1 MDSVV
6 SYMGKYI
13 RIILHICALL
23 PLAMLFYDLGYE
35 NLSVNPIQDITIR
48 TGKPAL
54 VFLVLVLS
62 ITPVRKWFGL
72 HSLLQFRRSLGLYA
86 FMYASLHFLVFIGLD
101 YGFDIELLRSSVFK
115 KPYVVLGLLAYLTL
129 VPLAITSTHGW
140 IRRLG
145 KYWKM
150 LHKLVYLAGILAV
163 SHYIWAVKSDI
174 RQPLMFAAVICV
186 MLLARTRF
194 FNRAI
199 YLLRERFFTN

>member
-13 RIILHICALL
+13 RILLHICALL
-23 PLAMLFYDLGYE
+23 PLSMLFYDLGYE

-72 HSLLQFRRSLGLYA
+72 HSLLQFRRILGLYA

-199 YLLRERFFTN
+199 YLLRERFFTS

>member
-72 HSLLQFRRSLGLYA
+72 HSLLQFRRILGLYA

-199 YLLRERFFTN
+199 YLLRERFFTS

>member
-72 HSLLQFRRSLGLYA
+72 HSLLQFRRILGLYA

>member
-72 HSLLQFRRSLGLYA
+72 HSLLQFRRILGLYA

-163 SHYIWAVKSDI
+163 SHYIWAVKSDV
-174 RQPLMFAAVICV
+174 RQPLIFAAVICV
-186 MLLARTRF
+186 MLLARTSS

>member
-1 MDSVV
+1 MDSAI
-6 SYMGKYI
+6 SYMSKYI
-13 RIILHICALL
+13 RILLHICALL
-23 PLAMLFYDLGYE
+23 PLVMLFYDLGYE
-35 NLSVNPIQDITIR
+35 NLSANPIQDITIR

-54 VFLVLVLS
+54 VLLVLVLS

-72 HSLLQFRRSLGLYA
+72 HSLIQFRRSLGLYA

-101 YGFDIELLRSSVFK
+101 YGFDIELLQLSVFK

-145 KYWKM
+145 KYWKI
-150 LHKLVYLAGILAV
+150 LHKLVYLTGVLAV

-174 RQPLMFAAVICV
+174 RQPLIFAAVICI
-186 MLLARTRF
+186 MLLARVRS

-199 YLLRERFFTN
+199 YLLRERISTK

>member
-72 HSLLQFRRSLGLYA
+72 HSLLQFRRILGLYA

-101 YGFDIELLRSSVFK
+101 YGFAIELLRSSVFK

-199 YLLRERFFTN
+199 YLLRERFFTS

>member
-1 MDSVV
+1 MDSIIGFM
-6 SYMGKYI
+6 SKYI
-13 RIILHICALL
+13 RILLHICALL
-23 PLAMLFYDLGYE
+23 PLVMLFYDLGYD

-54 VFLVLVLS
+54 ILLVLVLS
-62 ITPVRKWFGL
+62 ITPIRKWFGL

-86 FMYASLHFLVFIGLD
+86 FMYASLHLLVFVGLD

-115 KPYVVLGLLAYLTL
+115 KPYVILGLLAYFTL
-129 VPLAITSTHGW
+129 VPLAVTSTHGW

-150 LHKLVYLAGILAV
+150 LHRLVYLTGVLAV
-163 SHYIWAVKSDI
+163 AHYIWAVKSDI
-174 RQPLMFAAVICV
+174 RQPLIFAAVMCI
-186 MLLARTRF
+186 MLLARVRV

-199 YLLRERFFTN
+199 YLLREKFFTK

>member
-199 YLLRERFFTN
+199 YLLRDRFFTS

>member
-1 MDSVV
+1 
-6 SYMGKYI
+6 
-13 RIILHICALL
+13 
-23 PLAMLFYDLGYE
+23 
-35 NLSVNPIQDITIR
+35 
-48 TGKPAL
+48 
-54 VFLVLVLS
+54 
-62 ITPVRKWFGL
+62 
-72 HSLLQFRRSLGLYA
+72 
-86 FMYASLHFLVFIGLD
+86 MYASLHFLVFIGLD

-199 YLLRERFFTN
+199 YLLRDRFFTS

>member
-1 MDSVV
+1 MDSAI
-6 SYMGKYI
+6 SYMSKYI

-72 HSLLQFRRSLGLYA
+72 HSLLQFRRILGLYA

-199 YLLRERFFTN
+199 YLLRERFFTS

>member
-6 SYMGKYI
+6 SYMSKYI
-13 RIILHICALL
+13 RILLHICALL

-62 ITPVRKWFGL
+62 VTPVRKWFGL
-72 HSLLQFRRSLGLYA
+72 HSLLQFRRILGLYA

-163 SHYIWAVKSDI
+163 SHYIWAVKSDV
-174 RQPLMFAAVICV
+174 RQPLIFAAVICV

-199 YLLRERFFTN
+199 YLLRERFFTS

>member
-1 MDSVV
+1 MDNVI
-6 SYMGKYI
+6 SYMSKYI
-13 RIILHICALL
+13 RVLLHICALL
-23 PLAMLFYDLGYE
+23 PLVMLFYDLSYD
-35 NLSVNPIQDITIR
+35 NLSVNPIQDVTIR

-54 VFLVLVLS
+54 VLLVLVLS

-72 HSLLQFRRSLGLYA
+72 HSLIQFRRSLGLYA

-101 YGFDIELLRSSVFK
+101 YGFDIELLQLSVFK

-145 KYWKM
+145 KYWKI
-150 LHKLVYLAGILAV
+150 LHRLVYLTGILAV

-174 RQPLMFAAVICV
+174 RQPLIFAAVICI
-186 MLLARTRF
+186 MLLARVRA

-199 YLLRERFFTN
+199 YLLRERISTK

>member
-1 MDSVV
+1 MP
-6 SYMGKYI
+6 YYHW
-13 RIILHICALL
+13 LCF
-23 PLAMLFYDLGYE
+23 FYDLGYN

-54 VFLVLVLS
+54 VLLVLVLS
-62 ITPVRKWFGL
+62 ISPMRKWFGF

-86 FMYASLHFLVFIGLD
+86 FMYASLHLLVVVGLD
-101 YGFDIELLRSSVFK
+101 YGFDIELLRSSVFM
-115 KPYVVLGLLAYLTL
+115 KPYVVLGLFAYLTL

-145 KYWKM
+145 KSWKM
-150 LHKLVYLAGILAV
+150 LHRLVYLTGVLAV
-163 SHYIWAVKSDI
+163 AHYIWAVKSDI

-199 YLLRERFFTN
+199 YLLRERFFTS

>member
-1 MDSVV
+1 MDSAI
-6 SYMGKYI
+6 SYMSKYI
-13 RIILHICALL
+13 RILLHICALL

-72 HSLLQFRRSLGLYA
+72 HSLLQFRRSLGLYV

-145 KYWKM
+145 KYWKI

-163 SHYIWAVKSDI
+163 SHYIWAVKSDV

-186 MLLARTRF
+186 MLLARTSS

>member
-72 HSLLQFRRSLGLYA
+72 HSLLQFRRILGLYA

-145 KYWKM
+145 IYWKM
-150 LHKLVYLAGILAV
+150 LHKLVYLAGILA
-163 SHYIWAVKSDI
+163 
-174 RQPLMFAAVICV
+174 
-186 MLLARTRF
+186 
-194 FNRAI
+194 
-199 YLLRERFFTN
+199 E

>member
-72 HSLLQFRRSLGLYA
+72 HSLLQFRRILGLYA

-199 YLLRERFFTN
+199 YLLRDRFFTS

>member
-72 HSLLQFRRSLGLYA
+72 HSLLQFRRILGLYA

-186 MLLARTRF
+186 MLLARTRC

-199 YLLRERFFTN
+199 YLLRERFFTS

>member
-1 MDSVV
+1 MDSAI
-6 SYMGKYI
+6 SYMSKYI
-13 RIILHICALL
+13 RIFLHICALL

-62 ITPVRKWFGL
+62 VTPVRKWFGL

-163 SHYIWAVKSDI
+163 SHYIWAVKSDV
-174 RQPLMFAAVICV
+174 RQPLIFAAVICV
-186 MLLARTRF
+186 MLLARTSS

>member
-6 SYMGKYI
+6 SYMSKYI
-13 RIILHICALL
+13 RILLHICALL
-23 PLAMLFYDLGYE
+23 PLVMLFYDLGYE
-35 NLSVNPIQDITIR
+35 NLSANPIQDITIR

-72 HSLLQFRRSLGLYA
+72 HSLLQFRRTLGLYA
-86 FMYASLHFLVFIGLD
+86 FMYASLHLLVFVGLD
-101 YGFDIELLRSSVFK
+101 YGFDIELLQSSVFK
-115 KPYVVLGLLAYLTL
+115 KPYVILGLIAYLTL
-129 VPLAITSTHGW
+129 VPLAITSTHSW

-150 LHKLVYLAGILAV
+150 LHRLVYLTGLLAV

-174 RQPLMFAAVICV
+174 RQPLIFAAVICV
-186 MLLARTRF
+186 MLLARVRA

-199 YLLRERFFTN
+199 YLLRERFFTS